1 MEARMADGSVFV
13 GRCEVVEPRRGNRH
27 WPDDV
32 KARIVVESFWPGAR
46 VNDVARRHDI
56 VPHQLSA
63 WRRLARDGKLVLPAD
78 AMASISLEAAAVKV
92 PEPSFVPLEIAM
104 EPEVEQVG
112 TAASFA
118 GGEGSGDMT
127 VEIGRDVIVRVPSD
141 MDVARAAQLIQALRG
156 CS

>member
-1 MEARMADGSVFV
+1 MADGSGFV
-13 GRCEVVEPRRGNRH
+13 GRCEVVEPRRGNRR

-63 WRRLARDGKLVLPAD
+63 WRRLARDGKLVLPAE
-78 AMASISLEAAAVKV
+78 AMASISAEAAAVKV
-92 PEPSFVPLEIAM
+92 PEPAFVPLEITM
-104 EPEVEQVG
+104 EPEVDRVG
-112 TAASFA
+112 AALFA
-118 GGEGSGDMT
+118 GRDGSGDMT